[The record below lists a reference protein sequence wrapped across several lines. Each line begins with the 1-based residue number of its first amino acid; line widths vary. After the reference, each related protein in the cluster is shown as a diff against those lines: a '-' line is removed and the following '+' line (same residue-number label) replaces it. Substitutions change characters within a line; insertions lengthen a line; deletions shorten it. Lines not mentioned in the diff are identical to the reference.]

1 MSNELVL
8 IKALKIGR
16 VPLRGTLELAVGRDA
31 EIAEFQRD
39 IDFICGGGADVR
51 FLRGDYSA
59 GKTFMCSVLREIA
72 FERSLAVSIINLS
85 REIPFGRRE
94 TVLSQILQGLR
105 TVASGPESAMN
116 EIVDRWF
123 ARFDVGTPLEE
134 NQLLRDA
141 IHAVSIADPQL
152 ASALRGYY
160 RAYCEGDGDLIE
172 AALAFMRGEV
182 IVPQARSAL
191 KLAGRMTPDNA
202 FRRLRAFLALARDA
216 GYPGLLILI
225 DEAETIQRLNKSQR
239 DAAYTA
245 IREIIDS
252 CEAGFPHCLFVFA
265 ATQELFEDESRG
277 IASYQP
283 LYQRIKNTQLT
294 SGRDLRQPIIR
305 LEELGRDSLLTVSRR
320 VRAIHGRA
328 YGWAAHMA
336 FPDRTIDALIT
347 NVAARFG
354 EVRIKPRGFL
364 KALVDALDAKQQG
377 LDGLT
382 VDDAVRSIEA
392 VERNDTQLDGDDD
405 VIVAVA

>member
-1 MSNELVL
+1 MPNELAA

-31 EIAEFQRD
+31 EIAELQRG
-39 IDFICGGGADVR
+39 IDFICAGGADVR

-72 FERSLAVSIINLS
+72 FDRSLAVSIINLS

-94 TVLSQILQGLR
+94 TVLTQILQGLR

-123 ARFDVGTPLEE
+123 ERFDVGTPLEE

-141 IHAVSIADPQL
+141 IHAVSVADPQL

-160 RAYCEGDGDLIE
+160 RAYCEGDGALME

-182 IVPQARSAL
+182 IVPLARSAL

-202 FRRLRAFLALARDA
+202 FRRLRAFLALTRDA
-216 GYPGLLILI
+216 GYPGLLILV

-252 CEAGFPHCLFVFA
+252 CESAFPHCLFVFA
-265 ATQELFEDESRG
+265 GTQPLFEDEFKG

-283 LYQRIKNTQLT
+283 LYQRIKNTQA
-294 SGRDLRQPIIR
+294 SSVRDLRQPIIR
-305 LEELGRDSLLTVSRR
+305 LEELGRDSLLAVSRR

-328 YGWAAHMA
+328 YGWEAHLA
-336 FPDRTIDALIT
+336 FPDRAIDALIT

-392 VERNDTQLDGDDD
+392 VELNDARLDGDDD

>member
-1 MSNELVL
+1 MQNDLAI
-8 IKALKIGR
+8 IKALKLGR
-16 VPLRGTLELAVGRDA
+16 VPMHGTLELAVGRDA
-31 EIAEFQRD
+31 EIAEFQRV
-39 IDFICGGGADVR
+39 IDFICAGGADVR

-59 GKTFMCSVLREIA
+59 GKTFMCGVLRKLA
-72 FERSLAVSIINLS
+72 FDRSLGVSIINLS

-94 TVLSQILQGLR
+94 TVLTQILQGLR
-105 TVASGPESAMN
+105 TVTSGPESAMN
-116 EIVDRWF
+116 EIVEQWF
-123 ARFDVGTPLEE
+123 ERFDPGTSLEE
-134 NQLLRDA
+134 NEPLRNA
-141 IHAVSIADPQL
+141 IHGVSVSDAQL

-160 RAYCEGDGDLIE
+160 RAYCDGDGELME
-172 AALAFMRGEV
+172 GALAFMRGEV

-252 CEAGFPHCLFVFA
+252 CETGFPHCLFVFA
-265 ATQELFEDESRG
+265 GTQELFEKEYRG

-283 LYQRIKNTQLT
+283 LYQRIKNTQA
-294 SGRDLRQPIIR
+294 SSVRDLRQPIIR
-305 LEELGRDSLLTVSRR
+305 LEELDRDALITVSRR

-328 YGWAAHMA
+328 YGWEAQLAL
-336 FPDRTIDALIT
+336 PDRLIDALIT

-377 LDGLT
+377 LDGPT

-392 VERNDTQLDGDDD
+392 VELNDTRLDGDDD

>member
-1 MSNELVL
+1 
-8 IKALKIGR
+8 
-16 VPLRGTLELAVGRDA
+16 
-31 EIAEFQRD
+31 
-39 IDFICGGGADVR
+39 
-51 FLRGDYSA
+51 
-59 GKTFMCSVLREIA
+59 MCSVLREIA

-134 NQLLRDA
+134 NQPLRDA

-305 LEELGRDSLLTVSRR
+305 LEELGRDSLVTVSRR

-328 YGWAAHMA
+328 YGWAPHVA
-336 FPDRTIDALIT
+336 FPDRSIDALIT

-392 VERNDTQLDGDDD
+392 VERNDTRLDGDDD

>member
-1 MSNELVL
+1 VPNELSV

-39 IDFICGGGADVR
+39 IDFIGAGGADVR

-72 FERSLAVSIINLS
+72 FDRSLAVSIINLS

-94 TVLSQILQGLR
+94 TVLTQILQGLR

-123 ARFDVGTPLEE
+123 ERFDAGTPLEE
-134 NQLLRDA
+134 NQPLRDA
-141 IHAVSIADPQL
+141 IHAVSVTDPQL

-160 RAYCEGDGDLIE
+160 RAYGEGDGALME

-182 IVPQARSAL
+182 IVSQARSAL
-191 KLAGRMTPDNA
+191 KLAGRMTPENA
-202 FRRLRAFLALARDA
+202 FRRLRALLALTREA

-252 CEAGFPHCLFVFA
+252 CESAFPHCLFVFA
-265 ATQELFEDESRG
+265 GTQPLFEDEFKG

-283 LYQRIKNTQLT
+283 LYQRIKNTQA
-294 SGRDLRQPIIR
+294 SSVRDLRQPIIR
-305 LEELGRDSLLTVSRR
+305 LEELGRDSLLAVSRR

-328 YGWAAHMA
+328 YGWEAHFA
-336 FPDRTIDALIT
+336 FPDRAIDALIT

-354 EVRIKPRGFL
+354 EVRMKPRGFL

-377 LDGLT
+377 LDGPT

-392 VERNDTQLDGDDD
+392 VELKDARLDGDDD